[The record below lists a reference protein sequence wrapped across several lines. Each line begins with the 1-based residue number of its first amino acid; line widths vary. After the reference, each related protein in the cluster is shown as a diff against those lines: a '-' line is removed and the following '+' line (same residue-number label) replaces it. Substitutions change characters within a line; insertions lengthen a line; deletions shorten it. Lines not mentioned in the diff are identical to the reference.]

1 MSLGPVEYF
10 MREREVVPLG
20 LLLKIQGKGFC
31 VIRFLLQ
38 KKKDMNPPSWFP
50 LTAQTKQMQKYQVY
64 VFCSS
69 GKLLI

>member
-1 MSLGPVEYF
+1 MSVGPVECF
-10 MREREVVPLG
+10 MQEREVASLG

-38 KKKDMNPPSWFP
+38 KDMNLLSWFS
-50 LTAQTKQMQKYQVY
+50 LTAHTKQMQKYQVY

>member
-1 MSLGPVEYF
+1 MSLGPVECF
-10 MREREVVPLG
+10 MQEREVASLG

-31 VIRFLLQ
+31 VIHFVL
-38 KKKDMNPPSWFP
+38 KKKDINLLSWFP
-50 LTAQTKQMQKYQVY
+50 LTARTKQMQKYQVY